1 MWMTWD
7 DPGSDEL
14 ERKRKEML
22 TTVDKSL
29 VTAIASIFTVSNAM
43 GWTHLS
49 GDTVQAVN
57 TLVATALPFLVYFWP
72 NKG

>member
-1 MWMTWD
+1 MSWD
-7 DPGSDEL
+7 GPDDSEK
-14 ERKRKEML
+14 ERKRRDMI
-22 TTVDKSL
+22 TAVDKAL
-29 VTAIASIFTVSNAM
+29 VTGIASVFTVSNAF

-72 NKG
+72 NKA